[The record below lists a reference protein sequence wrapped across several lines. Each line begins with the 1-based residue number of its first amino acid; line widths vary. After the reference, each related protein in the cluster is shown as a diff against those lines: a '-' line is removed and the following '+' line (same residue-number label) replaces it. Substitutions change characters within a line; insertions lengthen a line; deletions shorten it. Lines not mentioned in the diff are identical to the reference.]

1 MATYVGL
8 LRAVNLAGKNSVSM
22 SALRE
27 VATGLGLQ
35 DPRTLL
41 QSGNLVFRSSVSSAD
56 KLERL
61 LQDATAKNL
70 GVTTE
75 FFVRSAAEWN
85 AIVAANPFV
94 KEAKNDPA
102 RLVAVVFKAA
112 PDLASVSALHD
123 AIKGPERVVAKG
135 REAFITYPD
144 GQGRSKLTIALIEKK
159 LGTRGT
165 ARNWNTVLK
174 LAALAGES

>member
-1 MATYVGL
+1 VATYVGL
-8 LRAVNLAGKNSVSM
+8 LRAINLAGKNSVSM
-22 SALRE
+22 SALRD
-27 VATGLGLQ
+27 VAADLGLQ
-35 DPRTLL
+35 DARTLL
-41 QSGNLVFRSSVSSAD
+41 QSGNLVFRSQVSSAD

-61 LQDATAKNL
+61 LEDAAARTL

-75 FFVRSAAEWN
+75 FFVRTAAEWN

-94 KEAKNDPA
+94 KEARTDPA
-102 RLVAVVFKAA
+102 RLVAVLFKAA
-112 PDLASVSALHD
+112 PDRAAVSALHD
-123 AIKGPERVVAKG
+123 AITGRETVVAKG

-174 LAALAGES
+174 LAAIATGR